1 MPTKV
6 TTAPSPNRRPTN
18 SSSSLSGRS
27 RSGSRRT
34 LISTPRQKRNK
45 GDLLPPPYRQMLG
58 SDRLIDAG
66 PDARIAQR
74 LPEQLAPAAQRLTK
88 VGDRPTL
95 SRRIALHLA
104 PALLANSS
112 NKKDFHHIIFRL
124 SADPWSFPCAT
135 YLPGQRKSFV

>member
-88 VGDRPTL
+88 VGNRPTL
-95 SRRIALHLA
+95 SRRHHPHLA
-104 PALLANSS
+104 PDKTRTTSV
-112 NKKDFHHIIFRL
+112 RERV
-124 SADPWSFPCAT
+124 
-135 YLPGQRKSFV
+135 GQS

>member
-6 TTAPSPNRRPTN
+6 TTAPSPDRRPTN

-58 SDRLIDAG
+58 RDRLIDAG
-66 PDARIAQR
+66 PADRIAQR
-74 LPEQLAPAAQRLTK
+74 LPEQPAPAAQRPPK
-88 VGDRPTL
+88 AGDRPTPP
-95 SRRIALHLA
+95 RRILPHLA
-104 PALLANSS
+104 PDTLPQSS
-112 NKKDFHHIIFRL
+112 QQQTLQPQNI
-124 SADPWSFPCAT
+124 
-135 YLPGQRKSFV
+135 

>member
-6 TTAPSPNRRPTN
+6 TTAPSPDRRPTN

-66 PDARIAQR
+66 PDARLAQR
-74 LPEQLAPAAQRLTK
+74 LPEQLRSEERS
-88 VGDRPTL
+88 VGKECVSTCR
-95 SRRIALHLA
+95 SRWSPYH
-104 PALLANSS
+104 S
-112 NKKDFHHIIFRL
+112 KKQQQQAHDINRHHILTRGYR
-124 SADPWSFPCAT
+124 DT
-135 YLPGQRKSFV
+135 KTRKD

>member
-88 VGDRPTL
+88 RSEEHTSELQSLMRTSYAVFCL
-95 SRRIALHLA
+95 
-104 PALLANSS
+104 
-112 NKKDFHHIIFRL
+112 KKKKN
-124 SADPWSFPCAT
+124 T
-135 YLPGQRKSFV
+135 